1 MSFEAMGLR
10 EDLMHGIQRLRYIEP
25 SPIQAEAIPVVL
37 SGRDLIASAQTGTG
51 KTAAFALPIL
61 QMLERPGPLRCLVL
75 EPTRELAAQVAE
87 AFEDFTAFSPLRTT
101 LIHGGVKYGRQKE
114 QIQAGTDVLV
124 ATPGRLLDFMEMG
137 VVKLHH
143 IRHLV
148 LDEADRMLDMG
159 FLPDV
164 RRIIEKC
171 PPRRQTLLFSATMP
185 PPLEGLISWALRDPH
200 KISIGRTRSPAET
213 VTHVLYPV
221 ASDQKFDLLL
231 ALLDH
236 LHYESVIVF
245 TRTKADADTIFN
257 ALEKSHHKVGV
268 IHGDRTQAD
277 RTHTLEQFKNGA
289 FEVLIATNIAAR
301 GLDIAGVSHVINYDV
316 PEDPDDYI
324 HRIGRTG
331 RAQKT
336 GDALTLLTAFDL
348 PQLRAIEYLLGMS
361 IPRQKLP
368 HFPYKYTAL
377 LDEPESVTPAVTTRP
392 RRSLRQ
398 G

>member
-1 MSFEAMGLR
+1 MGLR
-10 EDLMHGIQRLRYIEP
+10 EDLLHAIQRLRYVDP

-61 QMLERPGPLRCLVL
+61 QQLDRPGKLRCLVL

-87 AFEDFTAFSPLRTT
+87 NFEDYTAFSHLRTT
-101 LIHGGVKYGRQKE
+101 LIHGGVKYGRQQE
-114 QIQAGTDVLV
+114 QIEAGTDVLV

-137 VVKLHH
+137 VIRLGD

-171 PPRRQTLLFSATMP
+171 PPQRQTLLFSATMP

-200 KISIGRTRSPAET
+200 KISIGRTSSPAET

-231 ALLDH
+231 AVLDH

-245 TRTKADADTIFN
+245 TRTKADADAIYG
-257 ALEKSHHKVGV
+257 ALEQAQHKVGV

-277 RTHTLEQFKNGA
+277 RTHALEQFKSGG
-289 FEVLIATNIAAR
+289 FEVLVATNIAAR

-316 PEDPDDYI
+316 PEDPDDYV

-336 GDALTLLTAFDL
+336 GDALTILTAFDL
-348 PQLRAIEYLLGMS
+348 PQLRAIEYQLGIT
-361 IPRQKLP
+361 IPRQKLD

-377 LDEPESVTPAVTTRP
+377 LDEGAAEAAAPAAKP

>member
-1 MSFEAMGLR
+1 MSFDTMGLR
-10 EDLMHGIQRLRYIEP
+10 EDLLHAIQRLRYVDS

-61 QMLERPGPLRCLVL
+61 QQLERPGKLRCLVL
-75 EPTRELAAQVAE
+75 EPTRELAAQVADN
-87 AFEDFTAFSPLRTT
+87 FEDYTAFSPLRTT
-101 LIHGGVKYGRQKE
+101 LIHGGVKYGRQQE
-114 QIQAGTDVLV
+114 QIAAGTDVLV

-137 VVKLHH
+137 VVRLND

-171 PPRRQTLLFSATMP
+171 PVDRQTMLFSATMP

-231 ALLDH
+231 AILDH

-245 TRTKADADTIFN
+245 TRTKADADAIYG
-257 ALEKSHHKVGV
+257 ALEQANHKVGV
-268 IHGDRTQAD
+268 IHGDRNQSD
-277 RTHTLEQFKNGA
+277 RTHALEQFKNGG
-289 FEVLIATNIAAR
+289 FEVLVATNIAAR

-316 PEDPDDYI
+316 PEDPDDYV

-336 GDALTLLTAFDL
+336 GDALTILTAFDL
-348 PQLRAIEYLLGMS
+348 QQLRAIEYQLGIT
-361 IPRQKLP
+361 IPRLKLD

-377 LDEPESVTPAVTTRP
+377 LDESAAEAAPAPKP